1 MTGRPIKPRRLLF
14 FLGVAAFFE
23 GFDVFAIT
31 QILPN
36 MRADLD
42 VAPSVGGIAVG
53 LVNTGGFLAYFL
65 VREADRIG
73 RRRMLTVTIAGYT
86 LMSLATAFAPGLT
99 VFVAAQMLARMFLQ
113 AEWSISAVFLA
124 EELPAGRRGLGF
136 GMMSGAASAGAIT
149 CAGLTPLLLHSPI
162 GWRAVYVVGAVP
174 LFLVAIAR
182 RAVPETRLFDRVVA
196 AGRRPVAL
204 PLLRILRGRHR
215 RRVLQL
221 ALIWFLT
228 YAFAQTAVTFWKEFA
243 LAERG
248 LSDAEVG
255 RILATAALV
264 SLPLAFGL
272 GKVMDLL
279 GRRLT
284 AVVVFVTAGLSCVAT
299 YSLHAQWALTLAMV
313 GGVFGGSAM
322 GTVLNAFTT
331 ELFPTAVRADAFA
344 WSNNLLGR
352 LGGMIAPA
360 VVGPVAGAVGWGPA
374 VMPIALCAGAAL
386 VLILLHLPE
395 TGGAAFDDQ
404 DNKEEH
410 NATFE
415 SAA

>member
-1 MTGRPIKPRRLLF
+1 MTGRPVKPRRLLF

-53 LVNTGGFLAYFL
+53 IVNVGGFLAYFL

-73 RRRMLTVTIAGYT
+73 RRRMLSATIAGYT
-86 LMSLATAFAPGLT
+86 LMSLATALAPGLT
-99 VFVAAQMLARMFLQ
+99 VFVVAQVLARMFLL
-113 AEWSISAVFLA
+113 AEWSIGAVFLA
-124 EELPAGRRGLGF
+124 EELPAGRRGVGF
-136 GMMSGAASAGAIT
+136 GTLSGFASAGAIT
-149 CAGLTPLLLHSPI
+149 CAGLTPLLLRSPI

-174 LFLVAIAR
+174 LLLVAIAR
-182 RAVPETRLFDRVVA
+182 RSLPETRMFDRVVA

-215 RRVLQL
+215 ARVLQL

-248 LSDAEVG
+248 LSDGEVG
-255 RILATAALV
+255 RILAIAALV
-264 SLPLAFGL
+264 SLPLAFAL

-284 AVVVFVTAGLSCVAT
+284 AVVVFITAGISCVAAYT
-299 YSLHAQWALTLAMV
+299 LHEQWALMLAMV

-331 ELFPTAVRADAFA
+331 ELFATEVRADAFA

-352 LGGMIAPA
+352 LGGVVAPA
-360 VVGPVAGAVGWGPA
+360 IVGPAAGAVGWSAA
-374 VMPIALCAGAAL
+374 VMPTALCAVAAL
-386 VLILLHLPE
+386 VFILVFLPE
-395 TGGAAFDDQ
+395 TGRAVFDDQ
-404 DNKEEH
+404 DNKGGDR
-410 NATFE
+410 ATFE
-415 SAA
+415 RAG

>member
-73 RRRMLTVTIAGYT
+73 RRRMLTFTIAGYT
-86 LMSLATAFAPGLT
+86 LMSLATALAPGLT

-124 EELPAGRRGLGF
+124 EELPPGRRGIGF

-174 LFLVAIAR
+174 LFLVAVAR

-204 PLLRILRGRHR
+204 PLLRILRGPHR
-215 RRVLQL
+215 QRVLQL

-255 RILATAALV
+255 RVLATAALV

-284 AVVVFVTAGLSCVAT
+284 AVVVFITAGLSCVAA

-374 VMPIALCAGAAL
+374 VMPISLCAGAAL
-386 VLILLHLPE
+386 VLILLRLPE

-404 DNKEEH
+404 DNKEEY

-415 SAA
+415 SAD